1 VSQTQSALLEAVL
14 PAPGTSHK
22 RLVHIEISKEILNMP
37 SLISLLLAL
46 LIANHFA
53 MARSFEIMKG
63 RHLRIATSPVSFHV
77 YRSLFFS
84 KVNKNTVHLISLI
97 QFPVALAVGRNSS
110 GHIISMDGISPRM
123 LDWLTVRY
131 GFT

>member
-53 MARSFEIMKG
+53 MAPSLEIIKG
-63 RHLRIATSPVSFHV
+63 KHLRIATSPVSFMFNV
-77 YRSLFFS
+77 IFFS
-84 KVNKNTVHLISLI
+84 KVNKDTMHLIPFI
-97 QFPVALAVGRNSS
+97 QFPVALAVERNSS
-110 GHIISMDGISPRM
+110 GHIIFMDGISPRM